1 MDYDTLT
8 FTPDSGYEYLDFG
21 FDFYAAQAAANVED
35 PDKAILISWIGLP
48 DNHYPAKPEN
58 WEGTMIVPREL
69 TIRDG
74 KLYQNPVKA
83 LEEARCGEAPADG
96 NLPKACDMIVTAPEG
111 AFDLNLY
118 TKADGSDG
126 LTIHYDEAKKALV
139 IDKSK
144 LDERFNDE
152 VGEVL
157 EVPVPNGL
165 KNIRAIVD
173 SCSVELYINNG
184 EKTFSAHVYPHE
196 GEHHYT
202 VTPGA
207 DVKIWNIAPTVVD
220 DFVV

>member
-1 MDYDTLT
+1 
-8 FTPDSGYEYLDFG
+8 
-21 FDFYAAQAAANVED
+21 
-35 PDKAILISWIGLP
+35 
-48 DNHYPAKPEN
+48 
-58 WEGTMIVPREL
+58 MIVPREL

-74 KLYQNPVKA
+74 KLYQNPVKE
-83 LEEARCGEAPADG
+83 LEGARTTQAPADG
-96 NLPKACDMIVTAPEG
+96 TLPRACDMVVKAPEG
-111 AFDLNLY
+111 AFDLNLF

-126 LTIHYDEAKKALV
+126 FTIHYDEAKQALV
-139 IDKSK
+139 MDKSK

-157 EVPVPNGL
+157 EVPVPGGVRNVRVL
-165 KNIRAIVD
+165 ID
-173 SCSVELYINNG
+173 SCSVELYINGG

-207 DVKIWNIAPTVVD
+207 EMQIWNIAPTVVD